1 MHLTTREPLQHLSRH
16 RENGQGFHFGIEA
29 EYLLVDAETF
39 RPLWYPDLSFDA
51 LNEALESVAL
61 DDIPALDGL
70 ELEPPHRKLMPFAVE
85 GYHLPAPDLSP
96 RELLPK
102 GVEIRTP
109 VCSSIEMCLECLR
122 ELHQRMQASL
132 GSIGYQA
139 VTMSHHPVE
148 DHFEGPQNKRR
159 HDFWQWAMLA
169 MTTYGPDVNVSL
181 PGALNE
187 RLDPKDL
194 HAKVNYYAPALT
206 ALTLASPFHRGA
218 LWRVRGRIGKSIRTH
233 RRSVIAPAIELHPEE
248 AGRLEY
254 KTFEAT
260 NSLSDFHT
268 YFLLW
273 LELLLDDGLKGR
285 ASDQTRVYDLGA
297 VARDGLAAET
307 IAERAG
313 EVLDRAPEVLTR
325 HGFDAGALEAF
336 RRRLET
342 GRLPADD
349 LIELFERERSV
360 PAVLRHL
367 TTLVA
372 DQDNEVGSSSSVA
385 R

>member
-1 MHLTTREPLQHLSRH
+1 MTTP
-16 RENGQGFHFGIEA
+16 ENGRGASWSRAKGRGFHFGIEA

-39 RPLWYPDLSFDA
+39 RPLWYSDLSFDA
-51 LNEALESVAL
+51 LNAAFEAIPIE
-61 DDIPALDGL
+61 DIPALDGL
-70 ELEPPHRKLMPFAVE
+70 DLEPPHRKLMPFAVE

-109 VCSSIEMCLECLR
+109 VCPSIEACLECLQ
-122 ELHQRMQASL
+122 ELHGRMQTAL
-132 GSIGYQA
+132 GTLGYRA

-148 DHFEGPQNKRR
+148 DRFEGPQNKRR

-181 PGALNE
+181 PAPLND
-187 RLDPKDL
+187 RLDPEDL

-206 ALTLASPFHRGA
+206 ALTLASPFLRGG
-218 LWRVRGRIGKSIRTH
+218 LWEFRGRVGKSIRTH

-248 AGRLEY
+248 AGRLEF

-260 NSLSDFHT
+260 RSLGDFHA

-273 LELLLDDGLKGR
+273 LELLLDDGLRGR
-285 ASDQTRVYDLGA
+285 AAEQTRIYDLGA
-297 VARDGLAAET
+297 VARDGLGAET
-307 IAERAG
+307 AADRAG
-313 EVLDRAPEVLTR
+313 ELLDRAPSVLAGW
-325 HGFDAGALEAF
+325 GFDPRPLEPF
-336 RRRLET
+336 RSRLAT
-342 GRLPADD
+342 RRLPADD
-349 LIELFERERSV
+349 LIDLFERERSI

-367 TTLVA
+367 ATLIPAECDEVTPFGAVA
-372 DQDNEVGSSSSVA
+372 G
-385 R
+385 